1 MSSSAAASRSGG
13 LASRW
18 SSGLALRAAGLV
30 VLAVVLI
37 GFPLVFTNPVASN
50 YGVYA
55 LIFVAAATAWNI
67 FSGFTGYIS
76 IGNAVFFGAGAY
88 TLGIAAKDW
97 HVTGVAAFALLPLC
111 AVVAGLIAVPF
122 GLVSLR
128 VRRHTFVVITIAV
141 FFIFQLMA
149 FNLSFTG
156 GTIGTSAP
164 FLSWQPGNYNNPFY
178 YIALCLAVGATALSL
193 LIRGSRFGLQ
203 LRAIRDDEERARSLG
218 VRPMRVKL
226 SAFVITGLITGVV
239 GGLWFFFIQQV
250 QPQSGFDPLFDL
262 SVALMTFFGG
272 VGTIAG
278 PVLGALIIEPGQL
291 YLNTKFTGGYWS
303 EIILGALF
311 LIVVMFLP
319 RGVIPTASEKIT
331 AWRARRTGRVAVP
344 ARDTKETGAPKRES
358 VAP

>member
-1 MSSSAAASRSGG
+1 MSSGPLAARSAAVA
-13 LASRW
+13 A
-18 SSGLALRAAGLV
+18 RAAGLV
-30 VLAVVLI
+30 VLAVALI

-55 LIFVAAATAWNI
+55 LIFVAAATAWNT
-67 FSGFTGYIS
+67 FSGFSGYIS
-76 IGNAVFFGAGAY
+76 LGNAVFFGSGAY

-111 AVVAGLIAVPF
+111 ALVAGVIAVPF
-122 GLVSLR
+122 GLLSLR

-156 GTIGTSAP
+156 GTIGISAP
-164 FLSWQPGNYNNPFY
+164 FLSWQPGDYNNPFY
-178 YIALCLAVGATALSL
+178 YIALCVAVAATGLSL

-203 LRAIRDDEERARSLG
+203 LRAIRDDEDRARSLG

-226 SAFVITGLITGVV
+226 SAFVISGLITGAV

-250 QPQSGFDPLFDL
+250 QPQSGFDPIFDL

-291 YLNTKFTGGYWS
+291 YLNTKFTSGYWS
-303 EIILGALF
+303 EIILGGLF
-311 LIVVMFLP
+311 LVVVMFLP

-344 ARDTKETGAPKRES
+344 APDAKAAGAAARES